1 MTLRALLIFL
11 LGMSVPAAANNE
23 LTIARS
29 SAPVADQVNTL
40 TPPRNLPG
48 ATIDYMLTVT
58 NPIGN
63 VTATIR
69 TLAVSDPI
77 PDTVRFRVLNLN
89 ATGGPIEFVDG
100 NLLTIPL
107 GASGLGYNYG
117 GLASTTDGVE
127 FSNGTSWSYTP
138 VDQGDGYDG
147 NVRAIRVTLTGTR
160 FATAGSFRL
169 RYRVMLR

>member
-1 MTLRALLIFL
+1 MTLRVILTFL
-11 LGMSVPAAANNE
+11 LAMSVPAAANNE
-23 LTIARS
+23 LNIARS

-40 TPPRNLPG
+40 TPARNLPG
-48 ATIDYMLTVT
+48 ATIDTMLTVT
-58 NPIGN
+58 NPLGN

-69 TLAVSDPI
+69 TLTITDPV
-77 PDTVRFRVLNLN
+77 PDTVKFRVLNLN
-89 ATGGPIEFVDG
+89 AGGGPVEFVDG
-100 NLLTIPL
+100 NLLAIPL
-107 GASGLGYNYG
+107 GSSGLSYTYG

-147 NVRAIRVTLTGTR
+147 NVRGIRVTLTGTK
-160 FATAGSFRL
+160 FLTTGSFRL